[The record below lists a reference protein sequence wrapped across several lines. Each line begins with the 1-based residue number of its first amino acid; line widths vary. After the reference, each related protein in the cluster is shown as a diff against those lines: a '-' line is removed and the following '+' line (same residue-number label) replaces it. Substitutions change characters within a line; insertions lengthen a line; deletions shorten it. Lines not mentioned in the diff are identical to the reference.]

1 MATTLYRRKGDQ
13 FFTASGAPLNGGKL
27 YFYEAGTTTLQ
38 HTYSDA
44 AGLVQNTN
52 PVVLG
57 SDGRLQTA
65 VYFGDTAS
73 HEDYKEELKT
83 SLDVTVSPWPFDDIP
98 AATPEA
104 SGDIFAA
111 PSFPWEQVSAGTINL
126 TAADTGSAYEA
137 DTTSGNVTFNLPSAA
152 SAGNGKGFAFKK
164 TAAANSMIIDP
175 AGSETIDDVST
186 ALTITAKDSIIGIF
200 SNGAEWYLVDGVLT
214 GDNLLRLFGAV
225 PTDALPDAG
234 ADFIITQDIS
244 TGLTS
249 KALIRNIQGKR
260 YIASGAIAAA
270 ATLDLTIPANCDV
283 MEIDLWNVIP
293 ATDNA
298 AFFMRFSQSATF
310 LAGASDY
317 KWGGTVAS
325 AAASDDADSEI
336 ELMQGWGNAA
346 GEFGHLCIRIFRPN
360 AAATVK
366 SALWHGAYHN
376 TLGAYVSVDAG
387 GELLANT
394 NAIDGVRFL
403 FSSGNIASG
412 FYAVTAYRYA

>member
-13 FFTASGAPLNGGKL
+13 FFTASGAPLNGGRL

-152 SAGNGKGFAFKK
+152 SAGNGKGFLFKK
-164 TAAANSMIIDP
+164 VASANSLVVDP
-175 AGSETIDDVST
+175 TGSETIDDVST
-186 ALTITAKDSIIGIF
+186 ALSISGKDVTVGVF
-200 SNGAEWYLVDGVLT
+200 SNGAEWYTVIGYGHFAILNNLPEDATPDRMADFAISYDVSASAPKKVKLNNWVVPGALVAVIQDQKAANTAGGTFTAGSDQTRTLNTLVFNRDAAVSLASNQFTLPAGTWEIEWSAPAFGV
-214 GDNLLRLFGAV
+214 NLHQSILRDV
-225 PTDALPDAG
+225 TAG
-234 ADFIITQDIS
+234 ADVARGTSESSDNSTNNTTRSAGRHRVSIASANVYEIRHACSVTKAT
-244 TGLTS
+244 TGLG
-249 KALIRNIQGKR
+249 Q
-260 YIASGAIAAA
+260 
-270 ATLDLTIPANCDV
+270 ATNL
-283 MEIDLWNVIP
+283 
-293 ATDNA
+293 
-298 AFFMRFSQSATF
+298 
-310 LAGASDY
+310 
-317 KWGGTVAS
+317 GTGT
-325 AAASDDADSEI
+325 SEI
-336 ELMQGWGNAA
+336 YTTVTIRA
-346 GEFGHLCIRIFRPN
+346 G
-360 AAATVK
+360 
-366 SALWHGAYHN
+366 
-376 TLGAYVSVDAG
+376 
-387 GELLANT
+387 
-394 NAIDGVRFL
+394 
-403 FSSGNIASG
+403 
-412 FYAVTAYRYA
+412 